1 MGCGKSSVGRRLSEL
16 LCWHFIDLD
25 EMIVSREGRTI
36 PEIFET
42 EGEAAFRQMELEALR
57 EIAAYGQNNMILSSG
72 GGTVMTPECAE
83 IIRKKSVCIYLKA
96 SADTLMAHLEGQEAG
111 RPMLSSKDIRTR
123 IEDMMSQ
130 RSATY
135 EKTAHIIID
144 TDGRSIEDIASE
156 IIENLK

>member
-25 EMIVSREGRTI
+25 EMIVSRGGRTI

-42 EGEAAFRQMELEALR
+42 KGEAAFRQMELEALR
-57 EIAAYGQNNMILSSG
+57 EIAAYGQNNIILSLG

-96 SADTLMAHLEGQEAG
+96 STDTLMKHLEGQEDG
-111 RPMLSSKDIRTR
+111 RPMLSSKDLRTR

-144 TDGRSIEDIASE
+144 TDGRRIEDIASE